1 MPIDEAA
8 AAVQERRLPSAGD
21 PGVENRLMRL
31 VREGDLDK
39 LTILYNRYAKPL
51 YAFFF
56 RLTSNPTA
64 SEDLVQNVFM
74 RVLKYRGNFR
84 DEGRFSTWLFA
95 IAHNVKND
103 YLRRILRRRDEFSA
117 GRHDPEDPGDLAAD
131 VEKSERTAALRQ
143 AIERLSPVQREALVL
158 FRIEGLKS
166 REIAGIL
173 NCSENTVKARIFRA
187 LENLKKSCREGKE

>member
-1 MPIDEAA
+1 MIDEAA
-8 AAVQERRLPSAGD
+8 AAAQERRMPPSGD
-21 PGVENRLMRL
+21 SDADNRAMRL

-39 LTILYNRYAKPL
+39 LSLLYDRYAKPL
-51 YAFFF
+51 YAFFY
-56 RLTSNPTA
+56 RLTSNSTA
-64 SEDLVQNVFM
+64 SEDLVQNVFV
-74 RVLKYRGNFR
+74 RVLKYRDNFR

-103 YLRRILRRRDEFSA
+103 YLRKVLRRREELSA
-117 GRHDPEDPGDLAAD
+117 GRHDPVDPGDLAAD
-131 VEKSERTAALRQ
+131 VEKSERAAAVMR

-187 LENLKKSCREGKE
+187 LESLKKMCREGKE